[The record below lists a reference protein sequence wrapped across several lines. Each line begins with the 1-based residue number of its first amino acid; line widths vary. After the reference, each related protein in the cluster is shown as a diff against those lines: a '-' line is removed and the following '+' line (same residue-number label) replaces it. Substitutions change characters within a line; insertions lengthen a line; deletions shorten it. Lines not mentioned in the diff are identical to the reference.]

1 MDGQDSLRIRLAL
14 PDDAEKMLAIYAPVV
29 ENTGISFE
37 EHLPE
42 VRSFRGRIEQTLEKL
57 PWLVAEKEGRIAG
70 YAYAVPHRVRAA
82 YAWSAEATVYVGA
95 NYRQQGIASALYQKL
110 ISILRYQGYRNVYA
124 LITVPNPASVA
135 LHSGAGFS
143 EIGVHRHAGYKLGRW
158 HDVLWM
164 ERDLFEGREIDEYTP
179 LPQSLPK
186 LLAAGELPGIGGE

>member
-1 MDGQDSLRIRLAL
+1 MDGQESVRIRLAL

-42 VRSFRGRIEQTLEKL
+42 ARSFRGRIEQTLEKL
-57 PWLVAEKEGRIAG
+57 PWLVAEKDGRIAG

-82 YAWSAEATVYVGA
+82 YAWSAEVTVYVGA
-95 NYRQQGIASALYQKL
+95 SYRKQGIASALYQKL

-124 LITVPNPASVA
+124 LITVPNLASVA

-164 ERDLFEGREIDEYTP
+164 ELDLFEGRDLDEYTP
-179 LPQSLPK
+179 LPKSLPK
-186 LLAAGELPGIGGE
+186 LLAAGELFGIGGE